1 MISSIITKFVAK
13 QMAKSKGV
21 IANTKAVDFSSAA
34 MEDRLM
40 RNGFDPNAI
49 TSENEL
55 LAVLNS
61 IKQKE
66 NLAFQREFKD
76 IFTRKDAKV
85 FDLEGNKIDTSKPIM
100 GGKNIPETEEEILA
114 RIQKEN
120 KESVERLKQKKDIED
135 PEDMASGGR
144 AGFKSGLGKKFLD
157 FLKGVGKEK
166 PFSGKE
172 FVEKRKFIGADKIE
186 KK

>member
-1 MISSIITKFVAK
+1 
-13 QMAKSKGV
+13 
-21 IANTKAVDFSSAA
+21 

-49 TSENEL
+49 KSESEL

-85 FDLEGNKIDTSKPIM
+85 FYLACNKIDTSKPIK
-100 GGKNIPETEEEILA
+100 GGKNIPETEEQFLT

-120 KESVERLKQKKDIED
+120 KESAE
-135 PEDMASGGR
+135 
-144 AGFKSGLGKKFLD
+144 
-157 FLKGVGKEK
+157 
-166 PFSGKE
+166 
-172 FVEKRKFIGADKIE
+172 
-186 KK
+186 